1 VNINQPEPHPFL
13 KVTKVPVPPNLGPRC
28 HAHVPCKPIH
38 CEGCDD
44 DECNNCFQCE
54 KEDCECPHPHEVAQG
69 ICDVANQYAYDW
81 TEFVGREANEEF
93 CCMGTY
99 SFLYLIHSMTPIP
112 PHSRSIS
119 PFSAAAINDR
129 SNPDCYHPIGCPK
142 PSNDVRMCGG
152 ECPAS
157 SSEGKLIAEG
167 LLSWIH
173 LPYFPAFH
181 RPGWLFRY
189 LIGPY
194 DKELAQMFISDLVA
208 GLTVAM
214 TLVPQALSYAGLA
227 GMPKVNGLYAAILPS
242 ATYVFF
248 GTSMQLAV
256 GPVAI
261 VSLLMGALMAKYQPD
276 YLTNTVA
283 AVDTGAQASLN
294 VGIIMAGAL

>member
-1 VNINQPEPHPFL
+1 
-13 KVTKVPVPPNLGPRC
+13 
-28 HAHVPCKPIH
+28 
-38 CEGCDD
+38 
-44 DECNNCFQCE
+44 
-54 KEDCECPHPHEVAQG
+54 
-69 ICDVANQYAYDW
+69 
-81 TEFVGREANEEF
+81 
-93 CCMGTY
+93 
-99 SFLYLIHSMTPIP
+99 MTPIP
-112 PHSRSIS
+112 LHSRSIS

-294 VGIIMAGAL
+294 VGIMEAVYEARKLSVRIVIMKTRPHVTYDLIKRGIYNDASTPDLNLDEYLVR